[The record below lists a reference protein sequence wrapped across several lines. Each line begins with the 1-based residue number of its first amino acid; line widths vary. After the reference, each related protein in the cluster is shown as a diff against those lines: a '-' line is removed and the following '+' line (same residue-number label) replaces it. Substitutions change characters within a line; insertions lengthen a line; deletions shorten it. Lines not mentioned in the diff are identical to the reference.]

1 MNESQYWLQIR
12 EWETTYGKPKFGA
25 GRYDPTSISATCV
38 RCGKG
43 SGRSSRHH
51 KANDFFFALW
61 MPDVYARRYIEFR
74 PEDTARLCRRCHV
87 NIERYSKPLKAALY
101 AEFGAKGGTGPVKWE
116 SISAANKPTWITV
129 EWCEAWRLR
138 FSTLFDKWLS
148 RPLRRKKKRK

>member
-25 GRYDPTSISATCV
+25 GRYDPTLISATCV

-101 AEFGAKGGTGPVKWE
+101 AEFD
-116 SISAANKPTWITV
+116 AANITV